1 MLKWLICLN
10 AIWRK
15 TILVVWKN
23 DKIIRTHIFLGVSA
37 TGLVLKH
44 ELGRVSGHDGDGGG
58 GVEYRRSV
66 SEVPWFWWQVW
77 SLAQQLT
84 ISLSLK
90 KMKVSSSINCSPI
103 CSTSIIHRKNTTIL
117 SLFIQISTK
126 YPSSAK
132 IESGSVLVSLH
143 KIRPTVATKSLKI
156 CYWSFLLVM
165 K

>member
-10 AIWRK
+10 AVWRK
-15 TILVVWKN
+15 TILVWKN

-66 SEVPWFWWQVW
+66 SEVPWFWWQIW

-84 ISLSLK
+84 ISPFL
-90 KMKVSSSINCSPI
+90 KMKVSP
-103 CSTSIIHRKNTTIL
+103 SIIVVQFAQPRL
-117 SLFIQISTK
+117 SISQKHNHFIFFHSNLDEISTFCQNWVWVSFGNFLTGPLWQLS
-126 YPSSAK
+126 PSTCC
-132 IESGSVLVSLH
+132 
-143 KIRPTVATKSLKI
+143 R
-156 CYWSFLLVM
+156 SFSP
-165 K
+165 